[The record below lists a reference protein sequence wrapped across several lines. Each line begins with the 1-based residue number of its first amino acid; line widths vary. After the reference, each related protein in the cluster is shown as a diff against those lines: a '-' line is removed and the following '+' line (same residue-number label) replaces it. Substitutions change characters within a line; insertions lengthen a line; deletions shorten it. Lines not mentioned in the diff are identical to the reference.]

1 MQLKLF
7 SSPVASQL
15 NRLFGSTTYDTKNA
29 YLVSLASGKTIKDL
43 NACLN
48 FHTATGAGY
57 VFDTARLTS
66 TGTGTL
72 LGTSTDCVRSITNNV
87 LSVSEMNITATVAG
101 KPTHIV
107 LGGILPIALEI
118 GSDINVLYPDSNT
131 VIDVTSVGSLVY
143 CPQFNVSLPGLVQ
156 LNSWLAGNEILALDS
171 SVFKTPSF
179 TDYAG
184 NAWTVS
190 GDIAGASDGIAF
202 NTNGSVVSTAPSAS
216 VVDVTKS
223 FTVDFRYRQN
233 STTAFPDFAL
243 FGLYAGTLT
252 DRWLFG
258 LEPSANQFGLWNNQ
272 QAAKVSRPIANFNAL
287 RSATFVDF
295 KYVYDAS
302 NNLHRVFLNGTLADS
317 WTYVNLKPSATQY
330 YIGGGN
336 TRSVSVVMTNFR
348 VRQGVFL

>member
-15 NRLFGSTTYDTKNA
+15 NRLFGSTTFDTKNA

-48 FHTATGAGY
+48 FHAATGAGY
-57 VFDTARLTS
+57 VFDTARFAA

-72 LGTSTDCVRSITNNV
+72 LGSSTDCTRSIANNV
-87 LSVSEMNITATVAG
+87 LSVSEMNITATIAG

-107 LGGILPIALEI
+107 IGGILPIALEI
-118 GSDINVLYPDSNT
+118 GTDINVLYPDSNT
-131 VIDVTSVGSLVY
+131 VIDTTSVGSLVY
-143 CPQFNVSLPGLVQ
+143 CPSFNIALPTLVQ
-156 LNSWLAGNEILALDS
+156 LNTWLSGNEILALDS

-190 GDIAGASDGIAF
+190 GDIAAASDGIAF

-252 DRWLFG
+252 DRWVFG
-258 LEPSANQFGLWNNQ
+258 LEPSSNQFGLWNNAQ
-272 QAAKVSRPIANFNAL
+272 TAKVSRPIANFNAM
-287 RSATFVDF
+287 RSTTFVDF
-295 KYVYDAS
+295 KYVYDVS
-302 NNLHRVFLNGTLADS
+302 NNTHRVFINGVLVDTWS
-317 WTYVNLKPSATQY
+317 YTNIKPSTTQY

-336 TRSVSVVMTNFR
+336 ARSVSAVMTNIR